1 MNPVMIP
8 AALGIGLVLGL
19 FGAGGGMAT
28 VPTIMALM
36 DVGVKEAIAMSLWVV
51 AFVSLTAAI
60 HQRVWRFIQIKLLI
74 SLAVSGV
81 LGGAIGA
88 RIGLYVPEI
97 VQLLL
102 LGLLIFFVA
111 WWIVG
116 VKLETKVG
124 IFRWIPA
131 LLVGFVIG
139 ILTGV
144 LGVGGGFLLVPA
156 LIYLGIKDFPVAV
169 GHSLVLITLNATS
182 GALAYIGHLHFSIVS
197 AATISA
203 IAAVGAV
210 LGGILLKRLP
220 TQKLQHAFAV
230 LLCFLGSW
238 MLWQAAQLNVI

>member
-1 MNPVMIP
+1 MIP

-28 VPTIMALM
+28 VPAIMVLM

-51 AFVSLTAAI
+51 AFVSFTAAI
-60 HQRVWRFIQIKLLI
+60 HQRVWRFIQIRMLI
-74 SLAVSGV
+74 SLAVSGI

-182 GALAYIGHLHFSIVS
+182 GALAYIGHLHFSITS

-220 TQKLQHAFAV
+220 TQKLQRAFAV
-230 LLCFLGSW
+230 LLCFLGGW
-238 MLWQAAQLNVI
+238 MLWQATQLNVV